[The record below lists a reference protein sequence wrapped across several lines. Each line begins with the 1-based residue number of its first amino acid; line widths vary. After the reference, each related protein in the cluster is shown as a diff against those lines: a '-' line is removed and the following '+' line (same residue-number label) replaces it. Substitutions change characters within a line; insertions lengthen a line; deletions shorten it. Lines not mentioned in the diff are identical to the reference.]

1 MSWGK
6 SGVGQGEF
14 NLPHNICCDE
24 DGWVYVADRE
34 NHRVQ
39 IFDGKGKFETMWHD
53 LHRPSGLFI
62 PPGRCPYCYVGEC
75 GPTYGFSRNAS
86 NLGPRVSVVSK
97 QDGKILA
104 RLGDRTPANFPGP
117 FTSPHGI
124 AADFARRYLRGRG
137 RENRLGQSVPRRD
150 TGATAR
156 RAAKTCEGGMKPAAP
171 SRLAL
176 PRRIAGR
183 DGHDGSGPILT

>member
-1 MSWGK
+1 MHKFTPDGRLILSWGT
-6 SGVGQGEF
+6 SGMGKGEF

-39 IFDGKGKFETMWHD
+39 IFNGQGKYETEWHD

-62 PPGRCPYCYVGEC
+62 PAGRCPYCYVGEC

-97 QDGKILA
+97 LDGKILA

-124 AADFARRYLRGRG
+124 AADSRGDIYVG
-137 RENRLGQSVPRRD
+137 EV
-150 TGATAR
+150 
-156 RAAKTCEGGMKPAAP
+156 AKTGWGNLFPGVTPPKPRAVLQKLV
-171 SRLAL
+171 RVE
-176 PRRIAGR
+176 
-183 DGHDGSGPILT
+183 